1 MRQIFKNAPNMVQYF
16 GDILVHTITFKEHR
30 HALRKVLAVL
40 RSNNLTAKPTKTEIA
55 KTFLVFLGHTIK
67 EGHIGPDESNITQ
80 ILQLKPPTTKRQV
93 RQLIIRVNYY
103 NHFIRDYSQLMSPL
117 TDLLNGVPTWRKIK
131 WNLNANKLLTPS
143 RTNLEQ
149 SQCSLHQTSKKPFVL
164 ATDCSAVG
172 CGICLKQCKGD
183 KLHPGFY
190 GSEKLIPTEQKMSCI
205 EWELYAMFLGV
216 LRFKKYLLGHFSR

>member
-1 MRQIFKNAPNMVQYF
+1 MYYQIPVSQDSRQYTAFQTSENTYSFNYLPFGFCNSPATFVRLMRQIFKNAPNMVQYF

-117 TDLLNGVPTWRKIK
+117 TDLLNGVPT
-131 WNLNANKLLTPS
+131 
-143 RTNLEQ
+143 
-149 SQCSLHQTSKKPFVL
+149 
-164 ATDCSAVG
+164 
-172 CGICLKQCKGD
+172 
-183 KLHPGFY
+183 
-190 GSEKLIPTEQKMSCI
+190 
-205 EWELYAMFLGV
+205 
-216 LRFKKYLLGHFSR
+216 